1 MQEKALNLLIEL
13 DKLYL
18 EVVNGNKN
26 YQDRLDA
33 LIIDVLSFKEEDL
46 SDEIIAMV
54 IVAFNQKVNLITK
67 ISPLIPTVPITLAA
81 ARDEFQQIEFQ
92 QFQINNNYILGTLT
106 IIDIESFKEKL
117 FAFRD
122 KLYAIPISDSNIIE
136 IAKMKSKIQHYETE
150 ILEDEDIL
158 KVAYQNS
165 N

>member
-13 DKLYL
+13 DKLYF

-46 SDEIIAMV
+46 YDEVIAMT

-67 ISPLIPTVPITLAA
+67 ISPLTLTIPITLDT
-81 ARDEFQQIEFQ
+81 ARDEFQQLEFQ
-92 QFQINNNYILGTLT
+92 QFQINNSYILGTLT
-106 IIDIESFKEKL
+106 VADIDSFRDKL

>member
-13 DKLYL
+13 DKLYF

-46 SDEIIAMV
+46 SDEVIAMT

-67 ISPLIPTVPITLAA
+67 ISPLTLTIPITLDT
-81 ARDEFQQIEFQ
+81 ARDEFQQLEFQ

-106 IIDIESFKEKL
+106 VADIDSFKNKL